1 MKDGDGA
8 SVLGRELPSRDAL
21 PGQTEGGTPDYAV
34 VWVSNR
40 LEEGIYGYRD
50 VLVLLR
56 IRGHICELQLHLK
69 VGQQVNQVVS
79 LL

>member
-1 MKDGDGA
+1 MVTSKEPMVKTKA
-8 SVLGRELPSRDAL
+8 MVPGRTAKGKL
-21 PGQTEGGTPDYAV
+21 DYAV

-56 IRGHICELQLHLK
+56 IRGHVCELQLHLK
-69 VGQQVNQVVS
+69 VRHLVS
-79 LL
+79 HILT